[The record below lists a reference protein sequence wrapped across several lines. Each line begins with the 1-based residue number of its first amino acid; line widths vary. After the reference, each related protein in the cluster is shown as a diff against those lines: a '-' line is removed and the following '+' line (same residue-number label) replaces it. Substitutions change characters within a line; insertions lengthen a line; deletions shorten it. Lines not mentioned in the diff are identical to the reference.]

1 MATSRNEIKIFHIKI
16 LKVLISHKQDSNI
29 LTSEKQK
36 KIKIDT
42 ITFFQCLGFTG
53 CIIMHDGLTDTH
65 PLDIGLALIFGKP
78 IKNRQ
83 RERVREGGREGGRE
97 R

>member
-1 MATSRNEIKIFHIKI
+1 
-16 LKVLISHKQDSNI
+16 
-29 LTSEKQK
+29 
-36 KIKIDT
+36 
-42 ITFFQCLGFTG
+42 
-53 CIIMHDGLTDTH
+53 MHDGLTDTH

-83 RERVREGGREGGRE
+83 RERVREGGRERQREREREGGREGGRE